1 MLLLL
6 PLFVTNLQIA
16 AAASSA
22 DSSGD
27 DGSTSRDDPG
37 VGADP
42 PGAGDD
48 GGVHLPRTCVRR
60 GLARGWSLVRGV
72 RAATAMTGVM
82 KRMGHKKRGG
92 INLGVLPPS
101 GTTGGKS
108 ANR

>member
-48 GGVHLPRTCVRR
+48 GGMHLPRTCVRR
-60 GLARGWSLVRGV
+60 GLARGG
-72 RAATAMTGVM
+72 RAMVESQRPGRKEPQPV
-82 KRMGHKKRGG
+82 
-92 INLGVLPPS
+92 
-101 GTTGGKS
+101 
-108 ANR
+108 

>member
-1 MLLLL
+1 MLLVL

-48 GGVHLPRTCVRR
+48 GGVPLPRTCVRR

-72 RAATAMTGVM
+72 RAATAMTGVNCDDAP
-82 KRMGHKKRGG
+82 GSQQTRGG
-92 INLGVLPPS
+92 IFDISL
-101 GTTGGKS
+101 
-108 ANR
+108 